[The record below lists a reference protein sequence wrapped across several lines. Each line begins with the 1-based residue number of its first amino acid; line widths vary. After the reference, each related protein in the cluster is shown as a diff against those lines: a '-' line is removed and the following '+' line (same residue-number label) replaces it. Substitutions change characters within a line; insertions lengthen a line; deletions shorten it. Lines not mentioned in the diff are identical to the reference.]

1 MSNENTRVLSIFNSR
16 DKSDERIFPR
26 SMLDTQHVSA
36 TSLFRISRQSD
47 AKVRGTV
54 LFLITSELLITD
66 SIVVFHN
73 CCSEQQTAVQR
84 ITGYEEKGVASERR
98 PW

>member
-1 MSNENTRVLSIFNSR
+1 MNGFSPAPCWTPSMSPPLPYFASVGRATP
-16 DKSDERIFPR
+16 KSG
-26 SMLDTQHVSA
+26 
-36 TSLFRISRQSD
+36 
-47 AKVRGTV
+47 GTV